1 MATGLTKKSIQQI
14 PFLCCAVDFNWD
26 GFVMMRVTEAIA
38 RSGFSV
44 PLNP

>member
-14 PFLCCAVDFNWD
+14 PFLCCAVDLNW
-26 GFVMMRVTEAIA
+26 GGIVAMRVTEATA